1 MTDRNC
7 KECVH
12 HSSGSCSKW
21 QCFGTVTI
29 NDVKRNTLKEISEKV
44 ADEKTL
50 KIIGTMMEELIWL
63 VIHLQ
68 KRDLQIGGEKMSEA
82 EIYDDICS
90 KMTREILEDEEIS
103 DLLDEFESRVELG
116 RENFG
121 ELILE
126 GEEIEDFA
134 KLLKVLREFWE
145 GER

>member
-1 MTDRNC
+1 
-7 KECVH
+7 
-12 HSSGSCSKW
+12 
-21 QCFGTVTI
+21 
-29 NDVKRNTLKEISEKV
+29 
-44 ADEKTL
+44 
-50 KIIGTMMEELIWL
+50 
-63 VIHLQ
+63 
-68 KRDLQIGGEKMSEA
+68 MSEA
-82 EIYDDICS
+82 EIYDDLCS

>member
-1 MTDRNC
+1 MAVFRNRDY
-7 KECVH
+7 
-12 HSSGSCSKW
+12 
-21 QCFGTVTI
+21 